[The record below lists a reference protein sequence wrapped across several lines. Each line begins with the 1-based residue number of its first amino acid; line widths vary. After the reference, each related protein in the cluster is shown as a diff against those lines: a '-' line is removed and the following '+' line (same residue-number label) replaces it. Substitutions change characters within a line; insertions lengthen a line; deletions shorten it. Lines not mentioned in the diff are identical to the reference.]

1 MDICFESENY
11 TDNTKFDMNDFE
23 ENQIKSE
30 IDLNN
35 CKCQFYI
42 YNGENKDKCNASIIG
57 DDTEEYDE
65 KNSLYLLSNDFI
77 ISTFD
82 FYEKNNNYNV
92 ELNENDYEFVSKKNH
107 HSHEKEL
114 GTKRK
119 IIINKNILKNNLIKK
134 LTKEEKEKLFCR
146 NYQNQNYNVMNIK
159 RKRNDF

>member
-1 MDICFESENY
+1 MDICDESENY
-11 TDNTKFDMNDFE
+11 EENTIFDMNDFE
-23 ENQIKSE
+23 ENQIKSSE
-30 IDLNN
+30 IDSNN
-35 CKCQFYI
+35 CKSQLYI
-42 YNGENKDKCNASIIG
+42 YDGDFKDKCDASILG

-92 ELNENDYEFVSKKNH
+92 ELNENDYDLISKINHQKEFGAKK
-107 HSHEKEL
+107 
-114 GTKRK
+114 K

-134 LTKEEKEKLFCR
+134 LTKEQKEKLFLR
-146 NYQNQNYNVMNIK
+146 KYQNQNYNVMNIK